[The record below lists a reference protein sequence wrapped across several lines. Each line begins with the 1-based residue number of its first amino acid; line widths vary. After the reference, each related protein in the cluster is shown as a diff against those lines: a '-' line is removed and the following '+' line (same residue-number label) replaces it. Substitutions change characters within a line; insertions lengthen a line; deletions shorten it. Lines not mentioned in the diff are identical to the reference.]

1 MHMAT
6 YTANYGLHQWEPGD
20 DFLRTDFNAD
30 FQKIDTALGGKARVV
45 YGAYVGAGG
54 AGADNPCTITV
65 PFKPVLVAVKG
76 SQFSTY
82 LLVAVRESLIGN
94 TASTSNSYYEAHLTW
109 SEDSLS
115 WYCGNELGQLNTS
128 GETYHYVAVG

>member
-1 MHMAT
+1 MSACSKKHPWPVGREGCIWRLIQPIT
-6 YTANYGLHQWEPGD
+6 GSTSGSRETTFCG
-20 DFLRTDFNAD
+20 
-30 FQKIDTALGGKARVV
+30 

-128 GETYHYVAVG
+128 GETYHYVAIG